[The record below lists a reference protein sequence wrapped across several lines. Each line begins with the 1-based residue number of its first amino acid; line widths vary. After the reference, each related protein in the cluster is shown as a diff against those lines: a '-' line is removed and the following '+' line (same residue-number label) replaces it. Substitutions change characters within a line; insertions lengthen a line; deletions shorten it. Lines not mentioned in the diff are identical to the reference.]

1 MLGLYTNFCFTRN
14 MSLKSLYILSLKFF
28 LDYIFMS
35 FEFFGEDRR
44 GEGTDERTDLYT
56 HKSLISEDLKLPC

>member
-14 MSLKSLYILSLKFF
+14 MSLKSLYILSLKLF

-35 FEFFGEDRR
+35 FEFLGRIEEVRELMR
-44 GEGTDERTDLYT
+44 EQICIPT
-56 HKSLISEDLKLPC
+56 KV

>member
-28 LDYIFMS
+28 LDNIFLS
-35 FEFFGEDRR
+35 FEFLGRIEEVKKQMR
-44 GEGTDERTDLYT
+44 EQICIPT
-56 HKSLISEDLKLPC
+56 KV